1 MPAAHS
7 RKKRRGEKK
16 FFCKRVKNGN
26 GRRAFRHDGHNL
38 LPQQTIRTQPA
49 DSR

>member
-7 RKKRRGEKK
+7 GKKPADRETFVLQTR
-16 FFCKRVKNGN
+16 KNGN
-26 GRRAFRHDGHNL
+26 GRRTFGAAATMFF
-38 LPQQTIRTQPA
+38 PQQTIRTQPA